1 MLTPR
6 IAVSVRNG
14 TARIALLQN
23 NTLTQY
29 HLWNPENPLD
39 IDALHTGRITAAA
52 PAMAGKFVEL
62 GAEITGFLPDTAGAK
77 SLTTGQ
83 YAVFRITRTPQSGKG
98 PRLALVPTEKPADQP
113 GLFRPAPGPLR
124 ELAETFPTAPI
135 QIDDYALI
143 AKLRPTFEN
152 RLTHQATTFH
162 PALED
167 EIAELHEPTA
177 TLPTGATLHFEFTKA
192 LTCIDIDTGPA
203 TAARAP
209 KSQAQLAFN
218 LALLPALVRQIVL
231 RNLSG
236 GILIDFAGLKSTA
249 RPKLAAPLKAA
260 LDSDPLKP
268 KFLGFTHLGYAEL
281 LRPRLRP
288 PLHEF
293 LPP

>member
-29 HLWNPENPLD
+29 HLWNPANTID
-39 IDALHTGRITAAA
+39 IGALYTGRVTAAA
-52 PAMAGKFVEL
+52 PAMAGKFVDL

-77 SLTTGQ
+77 FLSEGH
-83 YAVFRITRTPQSGKG
+83 YAAFRITRTPQSGKG
-98 PRLALVPTEKPADQP
+98 PRLAHVPDHPPAEKP
-113 GLFRPAPGPLR
+113 GLLRPAPGPLLD
-124 ELAETFPTAPI
+124 LAVTFPHANI
-135 QIDDYALI
+135 ILDDYALI
-143 AKLRPTFEN
+143 AELRPALEG
-152 RLTHQATTFH
+152 RMIHQAETFH

-167 EIAELHEPTA
+167 EIAALAEPTA

-203 TAARAP
+203 TAARSN
-209 KSQAQLAFN
+209 KSHAQLAFN
-218 LALLPALVRQIVL
+218 LTLLPALVRQIIL

-249 RPKLAAPLKAA
+249 RPQLATPLKAA

-288 PLHEF
+288 PLHEI